1 LQEITSDILPQILQ
15 ISADIKEIH
24 LCDIMGKRDLETCF
38 SPALYEP
45 ERHAGSIIV
54 IIDILRATS
63 AICTAF
69 ENGASSII
77 PVATVPEARDYKERG
92 YLVAAERDGYVLD
105 FADFGNSP
113 FNFTREKVAGKTIVY
128 STTNGTGIIRLAS
141 SAGKIVIG
149 SFLNISSLS
158 RWISDQNNDVV
169 LFCAGWKNRFN
180 LEDTICAGAIA
191 EKLLFTSLYSTICD
205 STHASLDLWSLAKDD
220 PIGYIEKA
228 AQRSRLR
235 DKKLDD
241 CISFCLTA
249 DYTQMIPV
257 IKDGVLVSM

>member
-1 LQEITSDILPQILQ
+1 MII
-15 ISADIKEIH
+15 
-24 LCDIMGKRDLETCF
+24 KRDLETCF

-45 ERHAGSIIV
+45 ERHAGSIV
-54 IIDILRATS
+54 VVIDILRATS

-69 ENGASSII
+69 ENGAVSVI
-77 PVATVPEARDYKERG
+77 PVATIPEAREYKEKG

-113 FNFTREKVAGKTIVY
+113 FNFTPEKVAGKTIVY
-128 STTNGTGIIRLAS
+128 STTNGTGIIKIAS
-141 SAGKIVIG
+141 SAGFIIIG
-149 SFLNISSLS
+149 SFLNIRALTE
-158 RWISDQNNDVV
+158 WISKQERNVV

-191 EKLLFTSLYSTICD
+191 ERLMSTSLYSTICD
-205 STHASLDLWSLAKDD
+205 STHAALDLWSLAKKDI
-220 PIGYIEKA
+220 PGYIEKV

-241 CISFCLTA
+241 CIPFCLTM
-249 DYTQMIPV
+249 DYTSKIPV
-257 IKDGVLVSM
+257 IRNGILVNMDF

>member
-1 LQEITSDILPQILQ
+1 MIR
-15 ISADIKEIH
+15 
-24 LCDIMGKRDLETCF
+24 KRDLETCF

-45 ERHAGSIIV
+45 DRHAGSIIV

-69 ENGASSII
+69 EHGAASII
-77 PVATVPEARDYKERG
+77 PVAEITEARNYKERG
-92 YLVAAERDGYVLD
+92 FLVAAERDGYVLD

-113 FNFTREKVAGKTIVY
+113 FNFTREKIAGKTIVY

-141 SAGKIVIG
+141 LADKIVIG
-149 SFLNISSLS
+149 SFLNLSSLS
-158 RWISDQNNDVV
+158 KWISDQDKDVV

-191 EKLLFTSLYSTICD
+191 ENLMSTSLYSTICD
-205 STHASLDLWSLAKDD
+205 STLAALDLWSLAKNNV
-220 PIGYIEKA
+220 PGYIDKA

-241 CISFCLTA
+241 CIPFCLTQ
-249 DYTQMIPV
+249 DYTQKIPV